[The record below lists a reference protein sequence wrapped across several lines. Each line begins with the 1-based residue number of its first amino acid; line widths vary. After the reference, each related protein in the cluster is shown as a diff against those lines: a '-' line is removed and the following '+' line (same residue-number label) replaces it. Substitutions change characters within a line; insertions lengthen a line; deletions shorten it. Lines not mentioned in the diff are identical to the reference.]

1 MSDGMGRELAYLSS
15 HATNRYFIPNWG
27 RGYKAIG
34 PGEKEWENNEKR
46 KDWAP
51 HDFWYDFFGGASML
65 SNGKFSIEWIDEPD
79 ETPGYAE
86 PMHRINIDDNRLW
99 GFKRVEK
106 L

>member
-1 MSDGMGRELAYLSS
+1 M
-15 HATNRYFIPNWG
+15 
-27 RGYKAIG
+27 

-51 HDFWYDFFGGASML
+51 HDFWYDLFGGANMFNNS
-65 SNGKFSIEWIDEPD
+65 KFSIEWIDETD
-79 ETPGYAE
+79 DVVGSAE
-86 PMHRINIDDNRLW
+86 PMERILKVNDGRLW